1 MLRVS
6 VFLVALFLSFPAAAL
21 AQSDQT
27 SGLRTEMKR
36 LQGEVEVLQAGVKA
50 RDDLLETTGRELR
63 AVGTELGALRA
74 ALPSPLAGSFLAA
87 PPLASDI
94 VGVAKVAVFA
104 PRLEVES
111 ARRHDIV
118 YLRLRRVEA
127 EAVKAVA
134 ELELPQ
140 DGGGVDLPIDRS
152 GAVYVVDWSTSDG
165 NPYALQLKDGAS
177 SQLAASVQIRPQQAQ
192 GRFLFV
198 GFKLE

>member
-1 MLRVS
+1 MLRAR
-6 VFLVALFLSFPAAAL
+6 VFLFSLLLSFPAAAF
-21 AQSDQT
+21 AQSDQA
-27 SGLRTEMKR
+27 SGLRTEVKR

-50 RDDLLETTGRELR
+50 RDDVLEATARELR
-63 AVGTELGALRA
+63 AVGGEVAALRA

-87 PPLASDI
+87 PPLPSDI

-118 YLRLRRVEA
+118 FLRLRRIEA
-127 EAVKAVA
+127 DAVKPVA

-140 DGGGVDLPIDRS
+140 DGGGVELPIDRS

-198 GFKLE
+198 GFRLE